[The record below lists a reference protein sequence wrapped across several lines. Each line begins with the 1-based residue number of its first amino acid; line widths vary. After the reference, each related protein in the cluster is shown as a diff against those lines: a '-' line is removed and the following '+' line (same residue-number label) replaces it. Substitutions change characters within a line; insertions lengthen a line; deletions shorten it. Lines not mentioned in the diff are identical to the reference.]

1 MALSTYSG
9 LKDSVAKWLWRDGE
23 ANTEAAIPDMIRL
36 AESRFNRVIRCA
48 DMETVD
54 PALEAT
60 DGVATLPGAFRQM
73 KSLRTVDAPDYPI
86 TYRPID
92 QMEALLD
99 TATGGPRYW
108 TRVGSEL
115 HLWPRVTTTLR
126 MRYREEIT
134 PLSDGNTSNWLLAKH
149 PDVYLNMTL
158 AAGEAFGFNDNRI
171 AVWKQLAEE
180 AIAEINSE
188 TVSVVGDRLQV
199 SPGVTVI

>member
-1 MALSTYSG
+1 MALSTYSE
-9 LKDSVAKWLWRDGE
+9 LKASVAQWLWRDGE
-23 ANTEAAIPDMIRL
+23 AVTEAAIPDMIRL

-48 DMETVD
+48 DMEAVD
-54 PALEAT
+54 TALSAT
-60 DGVATLPGAFRQM
+60 DGVATLPTGFRQM
-73 KSLRTVDAPDYPI
+73 KSLRTVAAPDHPI

-99 TATGGPRYW
+99 TATGDPRYW

-134 PLSDGNTSNWLLAKH
+134 ALSDSNTSNWLLAKH
-149 PDVYLNMTL
+149 PDTYLNMTL
-158 AAGEAFGFNDNRI
+158 AMGEAFGFNDSRI

-180 AIAEINSE
+180 SISEINSE